1 MLFMYI
7 MVEFEGIF
15 SLYWRFWYTRSFL

>member
-15 SLYWRFWYTRSFL
+15 SLYLRFWYTR